1 MKTLTRT
8 HGVHSTTSS
17 GGAPTVGAGPGA
29 LTRISGQWWSFLGLL
44 AATAIL
50 YFYGLT
56 ANGYANAFYSA
67 AVQAGSESW
76 KAFFYG
82 SSDAANFITVDK
94 TPASLWVMDLSVRI
108 FGVNSF
114 AILAPQVLMGV
125 ATVGVVYATVKRGFG
140 HAAGMVAGAVM
151 ALTPVAVLMFR
162 FNNPDALLTL
172 LMAIAAYSTLRAVES
187 GSRRWVLAIGALIGL
202 AFLTKMLQ
210 AFLVVPAFALAY
222 VLAAP
227 TPLRRRIVDLGLGLA
242 ALVASTGWW
251 IAIVELVPA
260 SMRPYIG
267 GSQNNSILELT
278 LGYNGLGR
286 LSGNETGSV
295 GGVGGPG
302 GGGPGGGTRG
312 GTGGGRGPSGGGF
325 TPGGGRGGG
334 GRGR

>member
-1 MKTLTRT
+1 
-8 HGVHSTTSS
+8 
-17 GGAPTVGAGPGA
+17 
-29 LTRISGQWWSFLGLL
+29 
-44 AATAIL
+44 
-50 YFYGLT
+50 
-56 ANGYANAFYSA
+56 
-67 AVQAGSESW
+67 VQAGSESW

-140 HAAGMVAGAVM
+140 HVAGMVAGAVM

-260 SMRPYIG
+260 SM
-267 GSQNNSILELT
+267 
-278 LGYNGLGR
+278 
-286 LSGNETGSV
+286 
-295 GGVGGPG
+295 
-302 GGGPGGGTRG
+302 
-312 GTGGGRGPSGGGF
+312 
-325 TPGGGRGGG
+325 
-334 GRGR
+334 